1 VREAIMRVLSKLGSL
16 LPLKLEAFLRGL
28 EEVRERKK
36 DAVKRKALEILEVKG
51 YVTTAE
57 LFKEFEDVS
66 IVEKGLKELK
76 EGLKAL
82 GGRATYTETE
92 LGFALIVLEWNSKLK
107 IWRVPQRLMR
117 LKPRVLGV
125 G

>member
-1 VREAIMRVLSKLGSL
+1 
-16 LPLKLEAFLRGL
+16 
-28 EEVRERKK
+28 
-36 DAVKRKALEILEVKG
+36 
-51 YVTTAE
+51 
-57 LFKEFEDVS
+57 
-66 IVEKGLKELK
+66 
-76 EGLKAL
+76 LKAL